1 MKQFIIL
8 IAFFSFTFAS
18 DQIPA
23 SQQDHAILI
32 KDVTIHPISGPP
44 IEEGFLL
51 FENGKILYAGDK
63 FTKLLYKTE
72 VISLPGKHVYPGLI
86 SANSVMGLV
95 EVNAVRSTRDFAEVG
110 SFNPNVRAEVSY
122 NPDSEIIPV
131 TRSNGV
137 AIALSVPR
145 SGLVSGTSAAMML
158 DGWTSETAALKAP
171 IGMHINWP
179 GMTVNH
185 SPWMQKSPEEQK
197 KERDKQLRELDEIM
211 DKARAYVQSTAV
223 DKSLQ
228 KTDLK
233 WASMATVVK
242 GELPAFIHA
251 NGVQQIEAAVEWAT
265 RQELDMVLVGGR
277 DAWLVTDLLKKNA
290 IPVIIEAT
298 HKLPSRR
305 HSDYDESFK
314 TPLKLYE
321 AGIEFCITSSSGSF
335 QTPHLRNLP
344 YEAATAAA
352 HGLPK
357 DEALKS
363 LTLYPAEILGI
374 ADQVGSLDV
383 GKDATFII
391 TDGDPLEVMTNVE
404 QLYIQGRKVDM
415 SDRHKT
421 LRDKYTEKYRQLE
434 LID

>member
-1 MKQFIIL
+1 MKRFITL

-51 FENGKILYAGDK
+51 FENGKIVYTGNK
-63 FTKLLYKTE
+63 FTKLLNKTE
-72 VISLPGKHVYPGLI
+72 VVSLPGKHVYPGLI
-86 SANSVMGLV
+86 SANSIMGLV

-137 AIALSVPR
+137 AIVLPAPQ
-145 SGLVSGTSAAMML
+145 SGLVSGPSAAMML
-158 DGWTSETAALKAP
+158 DGWTSETATLKAP
-171 IGMHINWP
+171 VGMHIHWP
-179 GMTVNH
+179 GMNVSH
-185 SPWMQKSPEEQK
+185 SPWAQKSPEEQK
-197 KERDKQLRELDEIM
+197 KERDKQLKELDEIL
-211 DKARAYVQSTAV
+211 DKARAYVQSADTEN
-223 DKSLQ
+223 SLQ

-233 WASMATVVK
+233 WASMAAVVK

-251 NGVQQIEAAVEWAT
+251 NSVQQIEAAVEWAT
-265 RQELDMVLVGGR
+265 RQELKMVLVGGR
-277 DAWLVTDLLKKNA
+277 DAWMVTDLLKKNA

-298 HKLPSRR
+298 HKLPSQRW
-305 HSDYDESFK
+305 SDYDEPFK

-321 AGIEFCITSSSGSF
+321 AGIEFCITSNSGSF

-357 DEALKS
+357 DEALKAV
-363 LTLYPAEILGI
+363 TLYPAEILGI
-374 ADQVGSLDV
+374 ADRVGSLDV

-391 TDGDPLEVMTNVE
+391 TDGDPLEVMTSVE
-404 QLYIQGRKVDM
+404 QVYIQGRKVDM
-415 SDRHKT
+415 SDRHKM
-421 LRDKYTEKYRQLE
+421 LRDKYTEKYMQLN

>member
-1 MKQFIIL
+1 MKRFITL

-23 SQQDHAILI
+23 PQQDHAILI
-32 KDVTIHPISGPP
+32 KDVTIHPVSGPT
-44 IEEGFLL
+44 IANGQILFLD
-51 FENGKILYAGDK
+51 GKIMAMGNLIAQIPDG
-63 FTKLLYKTE
+63 TE
-72 VISLPGKHVYPGLI
+72 EISLPGKHIYPSLI
-86 SANSVMGLV
+86 AANTVMGLV
-95 EVNAVRSTRDFAEVG
+95 EVNAVRSTRDYAEVG

-137 AIALSVPR
+137 AIVLSVPR

-158 DGWTSETAALKAP
+158 DGWTWETATLKAP
-171 IGMHINWP
+171 VGMHIHWP
-179 GMTVNH
+179 GMTVSH
-185 SPWMQKSPEEQK
+185 SPWVQKSPEEQK
-197 KERDKQLRELDEIM
+197 KERDKQLKELDEIL
-211 DKARAYVQSTAV
+211 DKARAYVQNADTE
-223 DKSLQ
+223 KSLQ

-233 WASMATVVK
+233 WASMAAVVM

-265 RQELDMVLVGGR
+265 RQELKMVLVGGR
-277 DAWLVTDLLKKNA
+277 DAWMVTNLLKKNA

-305 HSDYDESFK
+305 WSDYDEPFK

-321 AGIEFCITSSSGSF
+321 AGIKFCITSNSGSF

-363 LTLYPAEILGI
+363 VTIHAAEILGI
-374 ADQVGSLDV
+374 ADRVGSLET

-415 SDRHKT
+415 SDRHKM
-421 LRDKYTEKYRQLE
+421 LRDKYTEKYRQLD
-434 LID
+434 LIE

>member
-1 MKQFIIL
+1 MKLFIML
-8 IAFFSFTFAS
+8 IACYAFISAS

>member
-1 MKQFIIL
+1 MKRFITL

-51 FENGKILYAGDK
+51 FENGKIVYTGNK
-63 FTKLLYKTE
+63 FTKLLNKIE
-72 VISLPGKHVYPGLI
+72 VVSLPGKHVYPGLI
-86 SANSVMGLV
+86 SANSIMGLV

-137 AIALSVPR
+137 AIVLSAPQ

-158 DGWTSETAALKAP
+158 DGWTSETATLKAP
-171 IGMHINWP
+171 VGMHIHWP
-179 GMTVNH
+179 GMNVSH
-185 SPWMQKSPEEQK
+185 SPWAQKSPEEQK
-197 KERDKQLRELDEIM
+197 KERDKQLKELDEIL
-211 DKARAYVQSTAV
+211 DKARAYVQSADTEN
-223 DKSLQ
+223 SLQ

-233 WASMATVVK
+233 WASMAAVVK

-251 NGVQQIEAAVEWAT
+251 NSVQQIEAAVEWAT
-265 RQELDMVLVGGR
+265 RQELKMVLVGGR
-277 DAWLVTDLLKKNA
+277 DAWMVTDLLKKNA

-298 HKLPSRR
+298 HKLPSQRW
-305 HSDYDESFK
+305 SDYDEPFK

-321 AGIEFCITSSSGSF
+321 AGIEFCITSNSGSF

-357 DEALKS
+357 DEALKAV
-363 LTLYPAEILGI
+363 TLYPAEILGI
-374 ADQVGSLDV
+374 ADRVGSLDV

-391 TDGDPLEVMTNVE
+391 TDGDPLEVMTSVE
-404 QLYIQGRKVDM
+404 QVYIQGRKVDM
-415 SDRHKT
+415 SDRHKM
-421 LRDKYTEKYRQLE
+421 LRDKYTEKYMQLN

>member
-1 MKQFIIL
+1 MKRFITL

-32 KDVTIHPISGPP
+32 KDVTIHSISGPP

-51 FENGKILYAGDK
+51 FENGKIVYTGNK
-63 FTKLLYKTE
+63 FTKILNKTE
-72 VISLPGKHVYPGLI
+72 VVSLPGKHVYPGLI
-86 SANSVMGLV
+86 SANSIMGLV

-137 AIALSVPR
+137 AIVLSAPQ

-158 DGWTSETAALKAP
+158 DGWTSETATLKAP
-171 IGMHINWP
+171 VGMHIHWP
-179 GMTVNH
+179 GMTVSH
-185 SPWMQKSPEEQK
+185 SPWVQKSPEEQK
-197 KERDKQLRELDEIM
+197 KERDKQLKELDEIL
-211 DKARAYVQSTAV
+211 DKARAYVQNADTE
-223 DKSLQ
+223 KSLQ

-233 WASMATVVK
+233 WASMAAVVK

-251 NGVQQIEAAVEWAT
+251 NSVQQIEAAVEWAT
-265 RQELDMVLVGGR
+265 RQELKMVLVGGR
-277 DAWLVTDLLKKNA
+277 DAWMVTDLLKKNA

-298 HKLPSRR
+298 HKLPSQRW
-305 HSDYDESFK
+305 SDYDEPFK

-321 AGIEFCITSSSGSF
+321 AGIEFCITSNSGSF

-352 HGLPK
+352 YGLPK
-357 DEALKS
+357 DEALKAV
-363 LTLYPAEILGI
+363 TLYPAEILGI
-374 ADQVGSLDV
+374 ADRVGSLDV

-391 TDGDPLEVMTNVE
+391 TDGDPLEVMTSVE
-404 QLYIQGRKVDM
+404 QVYIQGRKVDM
-415 SDRHKT
+415 SDRHKM
-421 LRDKYTEKYRQLE
+421 LRDKYTEKYMQLN

>member
-32 KDVTIHPISGPP
+32 KDFTIHPISGPP
-44 IEEGFLL
+44 IEEGFLF
-51 FENGKILYAGDK
+51 FENGKIVYTGNK
-63 FTKLLYKTE
+63 FTKLLNKTE
-72 VISLPGKHVYPGLI
+72 VVSLPGKHVYPGLI
-86 SANSVMGLV
+86 SANSIMGLV

-131 TRSNGV
+131 TRSNGL
-137 AIALSVPR
+137 AIVLSAPQ

-158 DGWTSETAALKAP
+158 DGWTSETATLKAP
-171 IGMHINWP
+171 VGMHIHWP
-179 GMTVNH
+179 GMNVSH
-185 SPWMQKSPEEQK
+185 SPWAQKRPEEQK
-197 KERDKQLRELDEIM
+197 KERNKQLNELDEIL
-211 DKARAYVQSTAV
+211 DKARAYVQSANTE
-223 DKSLQ
+223 KSLQ

-233 WASMATVVK
+233 WASMAALVK

-251 NGVQQIEAAVEWAT
+251 NSVQQIEAAVEWAT
-265 RQELDMVLVGGR
+265 RQGLNMVLVGGR
-277 DAWLVTDLLKKNA
+277 DAWMLTDLLKKND

-321 AGIEFCITSSSGSF
+321 AGIEFCITSNSGSF

-363 LTLYPAEILGI
+363 VTIHAAEILGI
-374 ADQVGSLDV
+374 ADRVGSLET

-391 TDGDPLEVMTNVE
+391 TDGDPLEVMTQVE

-415 SDRHKT
+415 SDRHKM
-421 LRDKYTEKYRQLE
+421 LRDKYIEKYMQLD

>member
-1 MKQFIIL
+1 MKQFITL

-32 KDVTIHPISGPP
+32 KDVTIHPVSGPP

-51 FENGKILYAGDK
+51 FENGKIVYTGNK
-63 FTKLLYKTE
+63 FTKLLNKTE
-72 VISLPGKHVYPGLI
+72 VVSLPGKHVYPGLI
-86 SANSVMGLV
+86 SANSIMGLV

-137 AIALSVPR
+137 AIVLSAPQ

-158 DGWTSETAALKAP
+158 DGWTSETATLKAP
-171 IGMHINWP
+171 VGMHIHWP
-179 GMTVNH
+179 GMNVSH
-185 SPWMQKSPEEQK
+185 SLWAQKSPEEQK
-197 KERDKQLRELDEIM
+197 KERNKQLKKLDEIL
-211 DKARAYVQSTAV
+211 DKARAYVQSANTE
-223 DKSLQ
+223 KSLQ

-233 WASMATVVK
+233 WASMAAVVK

-251 NGVQQIEAAVEWAT
+251 NSVQQIEAAVEWAT
-265 RQELDMVLVGGR
+265 RQELNMVLVGGR
-277 DAWLVTDLLKKNA
+277 DAWMLTDLLKKND

-321 AGIEFCITSSSGSF
+321 AEIEFCITSNSGSF

-363 LTLYPAEILGI
+363 VTIHAAEILGI
-374 ADQVGSLDV
+374 ADRVGSLET

-391 TDGDPLEVMTNVE
+391 TDGDPLEVMTQVE

-415 SDRHKT
+415 SDRHKI
-421 LRDKYTEKYRQLE
+421 LRDKYTEKYMQLD